1 MGCLCRTS
9 PYLEVWSGA
18 NPRIDGM
25 TTVGYARRMAV
36 TEEAISTIKAMI
48 VSGELKPGDRLPPE
62 KELSERLG
70 VSRNSLREAVKSLE
84 FIHVLDVRRGD
95 GTFVTSLEPS
105 QLLEAM
111 AFVVDLHR
119 DRSVLEI
126 FEVRRSLEPY
136 AASLAATRIGEA
148 ELDALAASIASV
160 NENTDVDRMVA
171 HDLEFHRIIS
181 AASGN
186 AYLSS
191 LLDSMSSSTTR
202 ARIWRGITQQGS
214 AHRTLAEHAAILR
227 ALRDHDPDMTRAAL
241 VLHIGG
247 IESWLRAAVD
257 E

>member
-9 PYLEVWSGA
+9 PYLAVWSGA
-18 NPRIDGM
+18 TPRIDGM

-160 NENTDVDRMVA
+160 DENTDVDRMVA

-191 LLDSMSSSTTR
+191 LVESMSSSTIR
-202 ARIWRGITQQGS
+202 ARIWRGITQDD
-214 AHRTLAEHAAILR
+214 ATERTLNEHAAILD
-227 ALRDHDPDMTRAAL
+227 ALRSHDVERTESSLAAH
-241 VLHIGG
+241 VGG
-247 IESWLRAAVD
+247 IVAWLQRAIS
-257 E
+257 